1 MKTAIFSLILVLS
14 VFSSGPV
21 TAKHGISAKTI
32 NQVTKDLGEK
42 PDILITI
49 NMRNIKSS
57 YFYSKLLPLATQ
69 QAQKEKEMCFDKINM
84 KSIDYAL
91 ITGRVKKPNVKEAVA
106 VVVSGSFNSVAFL
119 DCVAKRNK
127 LVTFRKDGVSGYREK
142 KGQNYAFAVGPGS
155 ILMIQGD
162 YINKIKLKKGSLGT
176 GSISSMVSRHAV
188 SAKVDRMEKGS
199 EIKSL
204 SGRVEIKNDIKAIG
218 NCTWK
223 SLKERNDFDKKMKEF
238 QKSPFVSTFMTGLK
252 YTFSGTK
259 MDLSYLLTKQQFDAL
274 FFLSKS
280 LINKPKK

>member
-1 MKTAIFSLILVLS
+1 MKTAIFSLVLVLS
-14 VFSSGPV
+14 FFSSGPV
-21 TAKHGISAKTI
+21 AAKHGISAKTI

-49 NMRNIKSS
+49 NLRSIKSS
-57 YFYSKLLPLATQ
+57 YFYTKLLPMATQ
-69 QAQKEKEMCFDKINM
+69 QAQKEKEMCFDKVNM

-91 ITGRVKKPNVKEAVA
+91 ITGRVKKTGVKESAV

-119 DCVAKRNK
+119 DCVAKRNN
-127 LVTFRKDGVSGYREK
+127 LVTYRKDGVSGYREK
-142 KGQNYAFAVGPGS
+142 NGKTYAFAVGPGS

-176 GSISSMVSRHAV
+176 GSISSLVSSHAV

-204 SGRVEIKNDIKAIG
+204 SGRVEVKTDIKVVG
-218 NCTWK
+218 NCDWT
-223 SLKERNDFDKKMKEF
+223 SMKERNNFDKEIKKL
-238 QKSPFVSTFMTGLK
+238 QKSPITSTFLTGLK
-252 YTFSGTK
+252 YTFSSTK
-259 MDLSYLLTKQQFDAL
+259 MDLTYILTKQQFDAV
-274 FFLSKS
+274 FFLTKS